1 MLPYN
6 VVQTSE
12 FKYGLS
18 KIISRHQDI
27 DELKKVVEKLSLCE
41 KLPVKYRDHKLK
53 GNLNGFREC
62 HIKPDWLLV
71 YKHLHEEQVLIL
83 RATGPH
89 RELGLGG

>member
-6 VVQTSE
+6 VSQTNE
-12 FKYGLS
+12 FKYGLA
-18 KIISRHQDI
+18 KAILRHQDI
-27 DELKKVVEKLSLCE
+27 EELKKVITKLSNCE
-41 KLPVKYRDHKLK
+41 RLPVKYRDHKLK
-53 GNLNGFREC
+53 GNLIGFREC

-71 YKHLHEEQVLIL
+71 YKHIHEEQTLIL